1 MALSEIKVKGLTG
14 KMGNI
19 VARVDKEGIV
29 RYTNNPSTA
38 QFAGM
43 FIERCVSERGV
54 VAYYFLERKTR
65 KNTGWSL
72 SQHEYDQAMRV
83 GAFIPV
89 AQRKAVAQAVPADVP
104 EPTYYQKS
112 HDYATGR
119 TVGQPRTSQ
128 PRQAPRQQA
137 KATAQQASANQHVV
151 MSRADAPGVQ
161 MPDNTAGFSMNVVAT
176 SSFFKDSTPTFDV
189 NVLQEQEPEKKKGFF
204 GRLFDGIKSFFVRPV
219 VTPPTT
225 MALPAPGETSSPNA
239 PVLNPTTSVKR
250 PMSVGRHYKAQD
262 ADVPVIPRG
271 RG

>member
-1 MALSEIKVKGLTG
+1 
-14 KMGNI
+14 MGNI

-29 RYTNNPSTA
+29 RYTNNPNTA

-43 FIERCVSERGV
+43 FIERCVSDRGV

-72 SQHEYDQAMRV
+72 SQQEYDQAMRV

-89 AQRKAVAQAVPADVP
+89 AQRKAVAQTVPANVP

-128 PRQAPRQQA
+128 SRQTSYQNSSSHGTQRSSSQQ
-137 KATAQQASANQHVV
+137 QVV
-151 MSRADAPGVQ
+151 MSRANTPGAQ
-161 MPDNTAGFSMNVVAT
+161 MPDNTAGFSMSYASN
-176 SSFFKDSTPTFDV
+176 SSFFKETTPTFDV
-189 NVLQEQEPEKKKGFF
+189 DVLQESEAEKKQKGFF
-204 GRLFDGIKSFFVRPV
+204 GRLLDGIKSFFVRPV
-219 VTPPTT
+219 VAPPTT
-225 MALPAPGETSSPNA
+225 KALPAPGETSSPNA
-239 PVLNPTTSVKR
+239 PALSPVVATTPKVTGI
-250 PMSVGRHYKAQD
+250 GRHYKGQQD

>member
-1 MALSEIKVKGLTG
+1 
-14 KMGNI
+14 MGNI

-72 SQHEYDQAMRV
+72 SQQEYDQAMRV

-89 AQRKAVAQAVPADVP
+89 AQRKAVAQSVPASVP

-119 TVGQPRTSQ
+119 TVGQSRTTQHRATQAPQRQNSVATE
-128 PRQAPRQQA
+128 PRQRQQ
-137 KATAQQASANQHVV
+137 QGGQRVV
-151 MSRADAPGVQ
+151 MSRGTVSGAQ
-161 MPDNTAGFSMNVVAT
+161 MPDNTAGFSMSYASN
-176 SSFFKDSTPTFDV
+176 SSFFKEETPTFDTD
-189 NVLQEQEPEKKKGFF
+189 VLQDSETEKKKGFF
-204 GRLFDGIKSFFVRPV
+204 SRLFDGIKSFFVRPV
-219 VTPPTT
+219 VAPPTT
-225 MALPAPGETSSPNA
+225 KALPAPGETSSPNA
-239 PVLNPTTSVKR
+239 PMLSATAVVSQRVA
-250 PMSVGRHYKAQD
+250 SGRHYKSHQD

>member
-1 MALSEIKVKGLTG
+1 
-14 KMGNI
+14 MGTI

-43 FIERCVSERGV
+43 LIERCVSSRGV

-72 SQHEYDQAMRV
+72 SQQEYDQAMRV

-89 AQRKAVAQAVPADVP
+89 AQRRAVAQAVPAHVP
-104 EPTYYQKS
+104 EPSYYQKS

-119 TVGQPRTSQ
+119 TVGQSRTAGQGHQQS
-128 PRQAPRQQA
+128 RQSTP
-137 KATAQQASANQHVV
+137 KGQHVV
-151 MSRADAPGVQ
+151 MSRADAPGAQ
-161 MPDNTAGFSMNVVAT
+161 MPDNTAGFSMSYASN
-176 SSFFKDSTPTFDV
+176 SSFFKESTPTFDV
-189 NVLQEQEPEKKKGFF
+189 DVLQEETEPKQKKGFF
-204 GRLFDGIKSFFVRPV
+204 SRLIDGIKSFFVRSV
-219 VTPPTT
+219 VAPPTT
-225 MALPAPGETSSPNA
+225 MALPAPGETSSPNS
-239 PVLNPTTSVKR
+239 PVLGTTPPVTKKTVA
-250 PMSVGRHYKAQD
+250 VGRHYKEVQD